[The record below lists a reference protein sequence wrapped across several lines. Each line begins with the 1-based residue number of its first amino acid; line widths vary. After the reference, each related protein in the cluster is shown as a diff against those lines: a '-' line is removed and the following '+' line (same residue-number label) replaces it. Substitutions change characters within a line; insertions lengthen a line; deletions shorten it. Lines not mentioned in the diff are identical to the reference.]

1 MVKVKKFVFNPFMEN
16 TYILF
21 DETKECVIID
31 PGCYS
36 EQEEKMIED
45 FIQENELK
53 PVKLLHTHSHL
64 DHVFGSGYLA
74 EKYDLDL
81 WIHKDDENTL
91 KAFELTA
98 GMYGFPFRS
107 TPPDEYHFYDLNN
120 GIGFGN
126 THLEIRFVPGHAPGH
141 VVFISNDANFVING
155 DCLFD
160 GSIGRTDL
168 PGGDH
173 ETLIKSIH
181 EQLFSLKD
189 EYVVYCGHGD
199 ETTIGK
205 EKMTNPF
212 LK

>member
-91 KAFELTA
+91 NAFELTA
-98 GMYGFPFRS
+98 GMYGIPLRS
-107 TPPDEYHFYDLNN
+107 TPPEEYHFYDLNN

-189 EYVVYCGHGD
+189 ECVVYCGHGD

>member
-98 GMYGFPFRS
+98 GMYGIPFRS
-107 TPPDEYHFYDLNN
+107 TPPEEYHFYDLNN

-189 EYVVYCGHGD
+189 ECVVYCGHGD

>member
-98 GMYGFPFRS
+98 GMYGIPFRS
-107 TPPDEYHFYDLNN
+107 TTPKEYHFYDLNN

>member
-98 GMYGFPFRS
+98 GMYGIPFRS

-173 ETLIKSIH
+173 ETLIISIH

>member
-64 DHVFGSGYLA
+64 DHVFGSGFLA

-81 WIHKDDENTL
+81 
-91 KAFELTA
+91 
-98 GMYGFPFRS
+98 
-107 TPPDEYHFYDLNN
+107 
-120 GIGFGN
+120 
-126 THLEIRFVPGHAPGH
+126 
-141 VVFISNDANFVING
+141 
-155 DCLFD
+155 
-160 GSIGRTDL
+160 
-168 PGGDH
+168 
-173 ETLIKSIH
+173 
-181 EQLFSLKD
+181 
-189 EYVVYCGHGD
+189 
-199 ETTIGK
+199 
-205 EKMTNPF
+205 
-212 LK
+212 

>member
-21 DETKECVIID
+21 DETKESVIID

-98 GMYGFPFRS
+98 GMYGVPFRS
-107 TPPDEYHFYDLNN
+107 TPPEEYHFYDLNN

-189 EYVVYCGHGD
+189 QCVVYCGHGD

>member
-98 GMYGFPFRS
+98 GMYGIPFRS
-107 TPPDEYHFYDLNN
+107 TPPEEYHFYDLNN

-173 ETLIKSIH
+173 ETLIISIH

-189 EYVVYCGHGD
+189 ECVVYCGHGN